1 MSDFDDLLKGIK
13 KGLSELADAQ
23 EKYNDLTNYLD
34 THNAD
39 EIKRDLKEIADK
51 TTSDAKEQL
60 EKAKKEWDEVDVNEK
75 VADMKEDFQE
85 GISKAKETIDEGIE
99 KAKKELKEMD
109 VEAKIADAKE
119 DLQEGIDKAK
129 VALGEGIDVVQ
140 KQFAELKKRFN
151 L

>member
-1 MSDFDDLLKGIK
+1 
-13 KGLSELADAQ
+13 
-23 EKYNDLTNYLD
+23 
-34 THNAD
+34 
-39 EIKRDLKEIADK
+39 
-51 TTSDAKEQL
+51 
-60 EKAKKEWDEVDVNEK
+60 
-75 VADMKEDFQE
+75 
-85 GISKAKETIDEGIE
+85 
-99 KAKKELKEMD
+99 MD